1 VQLVQT
7 MRGQQIWVRKVE
19 HIVLRVVSLGFSLA
33 SAHAIRWFFAP
44 LDGVDAL
51 QPAITWTVAA
61 GFGILGH
68 IVSRGLAHRLMNKE
82 RIRAYAP
89 ICAVVEIVEI
99 FCNYALAAAVIQ
111 RATWLRVIP
120 TDQRAVLTGF
130 TYLVLSIIPLV
141 SLLLAVVDMDLERSK
156 LHGVGPLGGGIGSPA
171 FNGNRGPFSA
181 APSMPALRYQAQP
194 QPQPKDGSFV
204 SGPGA
209 AAAPAP
215 SPAYSQGYAGS
226 APVMA
231 QDALAMPPLPS
242 LQPQQAPH
250 KPGGMLSTI
259 PFLGKRENP
268 TPAPTVVLPSTQ

>member
-1 VQLVQT
+1 VQFVQT
-7 MRGQQIWVRKVE
+7 VRGQQIWVRKVE
-19 HIVLRVVSLGFSLA
+19 HIVLRVVSLAFSLA

-61 GFGILGH
+61 GFGILGY

-89 ICAVVEIVEI
+89 ICAVVEVVEI

-120 TDQRAVLTGF
+120 LEQRAFLTGM

-156 LHGVGPLGGGIGSPA
+156 LRGAGPVGVGSPVW
-171 FNGNRGPFSA
+171 NGARGPAYGPPMMQSVR
-181 APSMPALRYQAQP
+181 MQAQP
-194 QPQPKDGSFV
+194 KDASVAGNSMGEF
-204 SGPGA
+204 
-209 AAAPAP
+209 
-215 SPAYSQGYAGS
+215 PAYSQGYGGNVPGM
-226 APVMA
+226 APGA
-231 QDALAMPPLPS
+231 IGRSLP
-242 LQPQQAPH
+242 QQEHQQAPQ
-250 KPGGMLSTI
+250 KPGGILSSI
-259 PFLGKRENP
+259 PFVRNHQASAS
-268 TPAPTVVLPSTQ
+268 APTTVLSSTP